1 MDSTT
6 PPDTTAHLTTEF
18 NLAVKRAMETTPLN
32 TLSNAVG
39 TVIRADHDLEM
50 GSNHTQG
57 NPLDDISHN
66 NNMTSLS
73 QPEATRPLL
82 SQDVSSILRITK
94 QHSLAASAQA
104 NCTPASSH
112 CTSDNELLKS
122 GMLSTRDLR
131 TTNDLQSGD
140 NARNICTCTRKI
152 WNRIWTSKSAST
164 YGPA

>member
-6 PPDTTAHLTTEF
+6 PPDTTVHLTTEF
-18 NLAVKRAMETTPLN
+18 NLAVERAMDITPLN

-39 TVIRADHDLEM
+39 TVIRMDHDLEM

-82 SQDVSSILRITK
+82 SHKIF
-94 QHSLAASAQA
+94 
-104 NCTPASSH
+104 PASFAQQSNTPLMPLH
-112 CTSDNELLKS
+112 RSTIPLPRLTALQTMNYSNQACCPLDICVQLMTYNQVTMPGTYAPAPERS
-122 GMLSTRDLR
+122 GTEF
-131 TTNDLQSGD
+131 
-140 NARNICTCTRKI
+140 
-152 WNRIWTSKSAST
+152 
-164 YGPA
+164 